1 MDTTLGQELKRLRIA
16 RNLRQRDIA
25 TRVCVSPGFLSQLEN
40 DLCAPPS
47 EETLAKLAQALG
59 TETDHL
65 LGLAGRVPQDV
76 ERLLKSNP
84 MLWAVVRQAAH
95 NASLSSVS
103 AR

>member
-1 MDTTLGQELKRLRIA
+1 MHTTLGRELKRLRIA

-25 TRVCVSPGFLSQLEN
+25 IRVHVTPGFLSQLEN

-47 EETLAKLAQALG
+47 EEKLAKLAHVLG

-65 LGLAGRVPQDV
+65 LGLAGRVPADV

-84 MLWAVVRQAAH
+84 MLWALVRQAAD
-95 NASLSSVS
+95 NEIA
-103 AR
+103 